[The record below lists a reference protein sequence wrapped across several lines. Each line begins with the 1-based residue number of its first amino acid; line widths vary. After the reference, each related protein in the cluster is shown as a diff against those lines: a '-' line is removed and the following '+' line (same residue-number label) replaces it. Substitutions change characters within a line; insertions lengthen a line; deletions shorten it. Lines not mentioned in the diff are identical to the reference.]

1 MISDQL
7 NAHASITT
15 AGEIS
20 GRPKRDRN
28 RHRKENKP
36 SRVGTTRLVVLGE
49 ERVAELISTT
59 AVYRITQILVTYSYI
74 IHVISGDIYIW
85 PLTSSR

>member
-1 MISDQL
+1 MIMHIISDQL
-7 NAHASITT
+7 DAHASITA

-20 GRPKRDRN
+20 GRPQRDGN

-59 AVYRITQILVTYSYI
+59 AVYRIISYM
-74 IHVISGDIYIW
+74 
-85 PLTSSR
+85 L